1 MSDLINVKRRAF
13 AAFAYSTR
21 PSTPPPEQFVLALR
35 LFYLSFLLSVPALL
49 GGDWSRP
56 IPRLLG
62 LCFWLW
68 LLYWMIRQLYM
79 AQNWLRY
86 LWVGW
91 LLLALLAV
99 PLTLDN
105 HRVGW
110 PQFLYV
116 IQALL
121 QAGTGL
127 LLLHPSVSLWFNSA
141 AEARRQARE
150 AE

>member
-1 MSDLINVKRRAF
+1 MTDLMRVKRRAF
-13 AAFAYSTR
+13 APFGYTDR
-21 PSTPPPEQFVLALR
+21 PTTPPPELLVLALR
-35 LFYLSFLLSVPALL
+35 VFYVSLLLSVPALL
-49 GGDWSRP
+49 TGDWSRP
-56 IPRLLG
+56 MLRLIG
-62 LCFWLW
+62 LCFWAW

-91 LLLALLAV
+91 LLLAV

-141 AEARRQARE
+141 AEVRRQVRE
-150 AE
+150 AS